1 MTCVAEVQMVKKM
14 GLVWL
19 GSQSKLATCIAWRQL
34 GSLPFSVRAVIATIC
49 SYFFML
55 S

>member
-1 MTCVAEVQMVKKM
+1 M

-34 GSLPFSVRAVIATIC
+34 GSLPFHGILLLQQYARATLCLAEALQVSSWA
-49 SYFFML
+49 
-55 S
+55 